1 MWLNISLIY
10 EVIISYILI
19 SLHAY
24 WQESFSFWNVANK
37 ILRPWR
43 HSLHDDECDSWSI
56 TSSFCLQCCQTLSKY
71 RYRVKFRDIIVSI
84 MIFMLKTIATN
95 IRVWI
100 MNSKWSGS
108 TKELFGLFRSIWTI
122 FIWIVRIPEEQ
133 NPDFSDLSGPCQV
146 MISKVIT
153 SNELQVM

>member
-71 RYRVKFRDIIVSI
+71 RYRVNFRDIIVSI

-100 MNSKWSGS
+100 MNSKLSGS

-122 FIWIVRIPEEQ
+122 FIWIVRISEEQ
-133 NPDFSDLSGPCQV
+133 TLTFRILVDPAKWLYQ
-146 MISKVIT
+146 KW
-153 SNELQVM
+153 